1 MSKKRPPSHVKAQ
14 KEVKEREGYM
24 CLRCGGV
31 YKDAHGH
38 HLLYYS
44 EGGPANYHTMATKC
58 PKCHRKYHAKKANI
72 DIIRF

>member
-1 MSKKRPPSHVKAQ
+1 
-14 KEVKEREGYM
+14 M

-44 EGGPANYHTMATKC
+44 EGGPANYHTMTTKC
-58 PKCHRKYHAKKANI
+58 PSCHRLYHAKKANI